1 MVGLISNGPD
11 HGPHQKRD
19 MPMSVELPKPAKT
32 FTIQQANATL
42 PLVRAIAADI
52 VRLSRDIVDRRER
65 LDHLNARRQADSR
78 DLYSEELSQME
89 EELQK
94 DTHRLRDFAEELRQ
108 LGVELKSAPEGLI
121 DFPSM
126 MDGRIVYLCW
136 KHGEPEV
143 MFWHEL
149 DAGFAGR
156 QPLMAEPSLK
166 HE

>member
-1 MVGLISNGPD
+1 
-11 HGPHQKRD
+11 
-19 MPMSVELPKPAKT
+19 MSVEFYKPAKT

-108 LGVELKSAPEGLI
+108 LGVELKSAPDGLV

-136 KHGEPEV
+136 KHGESEV
-143 MFWHEL
+143 LFWHEI

>member
-1 MVGLISNGPD
+1 
-11 HGPHQKRD
+11 
-19 MPMSVELPKPAKT
+19 MPMSVEFSKPAKT

-65 LDHLNARRQADSR
+65 LDHLNARRQADAR
-78 DLYSEELSQME
+78 DFYSEELSQME
-89 EELQK
+89 EELLK

-143 MFWHEL
+143 MYWHEL

-166 HE
+166 HP